1 MYYNSKYLSELIKSY
16 SYHKV
21 IDIKKL
27 DICGINIDE
36 AINVIDKYIENIFFL
51 LYVKSKG
58 VVIFEDFSE
67 IYFKICNKYDNG
79 KLIKDNISEEE
90 IVVLDLIGAFI
101 EWGTIEFL
109 GKDYYDSPE
118 YY

>member
-1 MYYNSKYLSELIKSY
+1 MYYNSKYLSELIESY
-16 SYHKV
+16 SYHKA

-51 LYVKSKG
+51 LYVKSKR

-67 IYFKICNKYDNG
+67 IYFKIKSAN
-79 KLIKDNISEEE
+79 
-90 IVVLDLIGAFI
+90 
-101 EWGTIEFL
+101 
-109 GKDYYDSPE
+109 
-118 YY
+118 